1 MVAGEKWRRGGLTKI
16 GSTRQMTEAWII
28 DACRTPRGI
37 GKVGK
42 GALADFHPQHLAA
55 TVLKAIAERNNL
67 NTAEVDDII
76 WGTSSQRGKQGGDMG
91 RMAALDAG
99 YDTKASGMTLDRFCG
114 SGITT
119 VNLAAASIMSGMED
133 LVIAGGTEMM
143 SYTAST
149 ADPNSVGLLDG
160 GNLRLRARHPQTQQ
174 GICADAIAT
183 LEGINRQAVDE
194 LALVSQQRADH
205 AIRNGH
211 FDKSLVPVYR
221 EDGTLALDREEF
233 PRPQTT
239 MEGLAGLKPA
249 FAAMAGV
256 PIDEQGTT
264 LGGLINRVYPDLKIE
279 HIHHA
284 GNSSGVVDGA
294 GAVLLAS
301 PAYAEAHG
309 LKPRARVIAMA
320 NIGDSPTLMLNAP
333 VPAARK
339 VLAKAG
345 LTIDDIDLFEIN
357 EAFSVVAEKFIR
369 DLKLDRDK
377 VNVNGGAMALGHPIG
392 ATGSILI
399 GTILDELERRDLRR
413 GLVTM
418 CAAGGMAP
426 AIIIER
432 I

>member
-1 MVAGEKWRRGGLTKI
+1 MA
-16 GSTRQMTEAWII
+16 EALII

-42 GALADFHPQHLAA
+42 GALADIHPQQLAA
-55 TVLKAIAERNNL
+55 SVLSALAKRNDL

-76 WGTSSQRGKQGGDMG
+76 WGTSSQRGKQGGDLG

-99 YDTKASGMTLDRFCG
+99 YDIKASGMTLDRFCG
-114 SGITT
+114 SGITS
-119 VNLAAASIMSGMED
+119 VNIAAANIMSGMED

-143 SYTAST
+143 SYTSSS
-149 ADPNSVGLLDG
+149 ADPKSPPFVDS
-160 GNLRLRARHPQTQQ
+160 GNLRLRARHPQSHQ
-174 GICADAIAT
+174 GVCADAIAT
-183 LEGINRQAVDE
+183 MEGISRQAVDE
-194 LALVSQQRADH
+194 LALVSQQRADA
-205 AIRNGH
+205 AIKGRH
-211 FDKSLVPVYR
+211 FDKSLVAVYK
-221 EDGTLALDREEF
+221 EDGTLALDKEEF

-239 MEGLAGLKPA
+239 MEGLSGLKAA
-249 FAAMAGV
+249 FAAMADF
-256 PIDEQGTT
+256 PLDDNGTT
-264 LGGLINRVYPDLKIE
+264 YGGLIRQVYPDLKFN
-279 HIHHA
+279 HVHHA

-294 GAVLLAS
+294 AAILLAS
-301 PAYAEAHG
+301 ESYAKKHG
-309 LKPRARVIAMA
+309 MKPRARVVAMA
-320 NIGDSPTLMLNAP
+320 NMGDSPTLMLNAP

-339 VLAKAG
+339 VLEKAG

-369 DLKLDRDK
+369 DLKLNRDK

-399 GTILDELERRDLRR
+399 GTILDELERRDLKR

-432 I
+432 MN